1 MHSLRRANAVFC
13 DSIPQ
18 SRRVVKSKPLHV
30 VKFAQV
36 SRKIEPCKVALT
48 KHFVHGDGNAVGQV
62 ETTVIGSHRKP
73 DTVCFL
79 KKLVNFGGKPF
90 CFGTENKE
98 ISGHES
104 GC

>member
-1 MHSLRRANAVFC
+1 MPKTNRAFVLHAAG
-13 DSIPQ
+13 
-18 SRRVVKSKPLHV
+18 KSVL
-30 VKFAQV
+30 
-36 SRKIEPCKVALT
+36 SPC
-48 KHFVHGDGNAVGQV
+48 FVYDNGNAVGQV
-62 ETTVIGSHRKP
+62 ETPVIGSHRKP

-79 KKLVNFGGKPF
+79 KKLVNFGGKLF